1 MTNDQT
7 SAPNIRYRW
16 TVLVMLTLVYTFNFI
31 DRQILVI
38 LQEPIKA
45 DLGLSDAQLGL
56 LTGFSFA
63 LVYVT
68 AGIPIAWLADRS
80 NRRNIVAASLAFWS
94 FMTAISGLVQNF
106 GQLLAARLGVGVGE
120 AGGSPPSHSMISDYF
135 PPGSRGTAL
144 SFYSMGIYIGVLF
157 GFAAGGWIAENFG
170 WRNAFFVIGIPG
182 ILYALAVLWVVKEPK
197 RGQFDVG
204 GTPPKSSLSETM
216 NCLRGRPTFWWISIG
231 CAFTAFVS
239 YGNGNFMPS
248 FLMRNHGL
256 SLAEVGAIL
265 GLISGLSGATGT
277 FLGGFLADRLGVR
290 DIRWYVWIPML
301 GGITAMIPAYYTL
314 LGENTTLI
322 IAAMIPSQILGAL
335 YLGPCIATCHNL
347 VSPGMRAMASAIL
360 YFVLNIIGLGLG
372 PLTVGILSDAFA
384 STFGEKQPS
393 LRHGHHP
400 HYQPDRCLLFI
411 NGCAQSETG
420 SGDQPPGTGSLR
432 IRHLEAVT
440 RAYDPPS
447 RIRITGQTSVL
458 VQLTL

>member
-1 MTNDQT
+1 MTPEQAGT
-7 SAPNIRYRW
+7 VSTRYRW

-45 DLGLSDAQLGL
+45 ELGLSDAQLGL

-94 FMTAISGLVQNF
+94 LMTALSGLVQNY
-106 GQLLAARLGVGVGE
+106 GQLLAARIGVGVGE

-135 PPGSRGTAL
+135 PLSNRGTAL

-170 WRNAFFVIGIPG
+170 WRNAFFAIGIPG
-182 ILYALAVLWVVKEPK
+182 ILYALAVIWIIKEPP
-197 RGQFDVG
+197 RGQYDRG
-204 GTPPKSSLSETM
+204 GTPPKASMTETIY
-216 NCLRGRPTFWWISIG
+216 CLRSRPTFWWISVG

-265 GLISGLSGATGT
+265 GLISGLSGAAGT
-277 FLGGFLADRLGVR
+277 LLGGFLSDRLGVR

-301 GGITAMIPAYYTL
+301 GGLSAMAPAYYTL
-314 LGENTTLI
+314 LGSNTNLI

-347 VSPGMRAMASAIL
+347 VSPGMRAMASAL
-360 YFVLNIIGLGLG
+360 LFFVLNIIGLGLG
-372 PLTVGILSDAFA
+372 PLTVGILSDQFA
-384 STFGEKQPS
+384 GRFGDDNLRYAMVTTLTISLVGVFFLWMGVRS
-393 LRHGHHP
+393 LRR
-400 HYQPDRCLLFI
+400 DL
-411 NGCAQSETG
+411 NANQSA
-420 SGDQPPGTGSLR
+420 L
-432 IRHLEAVT
+432 AK
-440 RAYDPPS
+440 A
-447 RIRITGQTSVL
+447 
-458 VQLTL
+458 

>member
-1 MTNDQT
+1 MTPEQAGT
-7 SAPNIRYRW
+7 VSTRYRW

-45 DLGLSDAQLGL
+45 ELGLSDAQLGL

-94 FMTAISGLVQNF
+94 LMTALSGLVQNY
-106 GQLLAARLGVGVGE
+106 GQLLAARIGVGVGE

-135 PPGSRGTAL
+135 PLSNRGTAL

-170 WRNAFFVIGIPG
+170 WRNAFFAIGIPG
-182 ILYALAVLWVVKEPK
+182 ILYALAVIWIVKEPP
-197 RGQFDVG
+197 RGQYDLG
-204 GTPPKSSLSETM
+204 GTPPRASMTETIQ
-216 NCLRGRPTFWWISIG
+216 CLRSRPTFWWISVG

-265 GLISGLSGATGT
+265 GLISGLSGAAGT
-277 FLGGFLADRLGVR
+277 LLGGFLSDRLGVR

-301 GGITAMIPAYYTL
+301 GGLSAMAPAYYTL
-314 LGENTTLI
+314 LGSNTNLI

-347 VSPGMRAMASAIL
+347 VSPGMRAMASAL
-360 YFVLNIIGLGLG
+360 LFFVLNIIGLGLG
-372 PLTVGILSDAFA
+372 PLTVGILSDQFA
-384 STFGEKQPS
+384 GRFGDDNLRYAMVTTLTISFVGVFFLWMGVRS
-393 LRHGHHP
+393 LRR
-400 HYQPDRCLLFI
+400 DL
-411 NGCAQSETG
+411 NANQSA
-420 SGDQPPGTGSLR
+420 L
-432 IRHLEAVT
+432 AK
-440 RAYDPPS
+440 A
-447 RIRITGQTSVL
+447 
-458 VQLTL
+458 

>member
-1 MTNDQT
+1 
-7 SAPNIRYRW
+7 
-16 TVLVMLTLVYTFNFI
+16 MLTVVYTFNFI

-68 AGIPIAWLADRS
+68 AGIPIAWLADRA

-94 FMTAISGLVQNF
+94 LMTALSGLVQNY

-135 PPGSRGTAL
+135 PPSSRGTAL

-197 RGQFDVG
+197 RGQHDPAGV
-204 GTPPKSSLSETM
+204 PAQSSLAET
-216 NCLRGRPTFWWISIG
+216 LAGLKGRPTFWYLSVG
-231 CAFTAFVS
+231 CAFTAFIS

-248 FLMRNHGL
+248 FLMRNHGM

-277 FLGGFLADRLGVR
+277 FLGGFLADRLATR
-290 DIRWYVWIPML
+290 DMRWYVWIPIL
-301 GGITAMIPAYYTL
+301 GGISSMIPAYYTL
-314 LGENTTLI
+314 FGANTTLI
-322 IAAMIPSQILGAL
+322 VAAMIPSQILSAL

-360 YFVLNIIGLGLG
+360 YFVLNLIGLGLG
-372 PLTVGILSDAFA
+372 PLTVGILSDLFA
-384 STFGEKQPS
+384 EPFGENNLRYAMATALTIGFLGIYFLWMGSRS
-393 LRHGHHP
+393 LNR
-400 HYQPDRCLLFI
+400 D
-411 NGCAQSETG
+411 
-420 SGDQPPGTGSLR
+420 
-432 IRHLEAVT
+432 LEDNR
-440 RAYDPPS
+440 RALA
-447 RIRITGQTSVL
+447 T
-458 VQLTL
+458 VQ

>member
-1 MTNDQT
+1 MTPET
-7 SAPNIRYRW
+7 PAAESVRYRW
-16 TVLVMLTLVYTFNFI
+16 TVLVLLTVVYTFNFI

-68 AGIPIAWLADRS
+68 AGIPIAWLADRA

-94 FMTAISGLVQNF
+94 LMTALSGLVQNY

-135 PPGSRGTAL
+135 PPSSRGTAL

-182 ILYALAVLWVVKEPK
+182 ILYALVVLWVVKEPK
-197 RGQFDVG
+197 RGQYDLAGV
-204 GTPPKSSLSETM
+204 PAQSSLSET
-216 NCLRGRPTFWWISIG
+216 LAGLKRRPTFWYLSVG
-231 CAFTAFVS
+231 CAFTAFIS

-248 FLMRNHGL
+248 FLMRNHGM

-277 FLGGFLADRLGVR
+277 FLGGFLADRLATR
-290 DIRWYVWIPML
+290 DMRWYVWIPIL
-301 GGITAMIPAYYTL
+301 GGLSSMIPAYYTL
-314 LGENTTLI
+314 FGESTTFI
-322 IAAMIPSQILGAL
+322 VAAMIPSQILSAL

-360 YFVLNIIGLGLG
+360 YFVLNLIGLGLG
-372 PLTVGILSDAFA
+372 PLTVGILSDLFA
-384 STFGEKQPS
+384 EPFGENNLRYAMATALTIGFLGIYS
-393 LRHGHHP
+393 LWM
-400 HYQPDRCLLFI
+400 
-411 NGCAQSETG
+411 G
-420 SGDQPPGTGSLR
+420 SRSLER
-432 IRHLEAVT
+432 DLEENR
-440 RAYDPPS
+440 RA
-447 RIRITGQTSVL
+447 L
-458 VQLTL
+458 ALMN

>member
-1 MTNDQT
+1 MTPET
-7 SAPNIRYRW
+7 PAAESVRYRW
-16 TVLVMLTLVYTFNFI
+16 TVLVMLTVVYTFNFI

-68 AGIPIAWLADRS
+68 AGIPIAWLADRA

-94 FMTAISGLVQNF
+94 LMTALSGLVQNY

-135 PPGSRGTAL
+135 PPSSRGTAL

-182 ILYALAVLWVVKEPK
+182 ILYALVVLWVVKEPK
-197 RGQFDVG
+197 RGQYDLAGV
-204 GTPPKSSLSETM
+204 PAQSSLSET
-216 NCLRGRPTFWWISIG
+216 LAGLKRRPTFWYLSVG
-231 CAFTAFVS
+231 CAFTAFIS

-248 FLMRNHGL
+248 FLMRNHGM

-277 FLGGFLADRLGVR
+277 FLGGFLADRLATR
-290 DIRWYVWIPML
+290 DMRWYVWIPIL
-301 GGITAMIPAYYTL
+301 GGLSSMIPAYYTL
-314 LGENTTLI
+314 FGENTTLI
-322 IAAMIPSQILGAL
+322 VAAMIPSQILSAL

-360 YFVLNIIGLGLG
+360 YFVLNLIGLGLG
-372 PLTVGILSDAFA
+372 PLTVGILSDLFA
-384 STFGEKQPS
+384 EPFGENN
-393 LRHGHHP
+393 LRYAMATALTIGFLGI
-400 HYQPDRCLLFI
+400 YFLWMGSRTLNRDLEDNRRALAT
-411 NGCAQSETG
+411 AQ
-420 SGDQPPGTGSLR
+420 
-432 IRHLEAVT
+432 
-440 RAYDPPS
+440 
-447 RIRITGQTSVL
+447 
-458 VQLTL
+458 

>member
-1 MTNDQT
+1 
-7 SAPNIRYRW
+7 
-16 TVLVMLTLVYTFNFI
+16 MLTVVYTFNFI

-68 AGIPIAWLADRS
+68 AGIPIAWLADRA

-94 FMTAISGLVQNF
+94 LMTALSGLVQNY

-135 PPGSRGTAL
+135 PPSSRGTAL

-197 RGQFDVG
+197 RGQHDPAGV
-204 GTPPKSSLSETM
+204 PAQSSLAET
-216 NCLRGRPTFWWISIG
+216 LAGLKGRPTFWYLSVG
-231 CAFTAFVS
+231 CAFTAFIS

-248 FLMRNHGL
+248 FLMRNHGM

-277 FLGGFLADRLGVR
+277 FLGGFLADRLATR
-290 DIRWYVWIPML
+290 DMRWYVWIPIL
-301 GGITAMIPAYYTL
+301 GGLSSMIPAYYTL
-314 LGENTTLI
+314 FGANTTLI
-322 IAAMIPSQILGAL
+322 VAAMIPSQILSAL

-360 YFVLNIIGLGLG
+360 YFVLNLIGLGLG
-372 PLTVGILSDAFA
+372 PLTVGILSDLFA
-384 STFGEKQPS
+384 EPFGEDNLRYAMATALTIGFLGIYFLWMGSRS
-393 LRHGHHP
+393 LNR
-400 HYQPDRCLLFI
+400 D
-411 NGCAQSETG
+411 
-420 SGDQPPGTGSLR
+420 
-432 IRHLEAVT
+432 LEDNR
-440 RAYDPPS
+440 RALA
-447 RIRITGQTSVL
+447 T
-458 VQLTL
+458 VQ

>member
-1 MTNDQT
+1 MPPETPA
-7 SAPNIRYRW
+7 SESVRYRW

-45 DLGLSDAQLGL
+45 ELGLSDAQLGL

-68 AGIPIAWLADRS
+68 AGIPIAWLADRA
-80 NRRNIVAASLAFWS
+80 NRRNIVAASLALWS
-94 FMTAISGLVQNF
+94 LMTALSGLVQNY

-135 PPGSRGTAL
+135 PPSSRGTAL

-182 ILYALAVLWVVKEPK
+182 ILYALAVLWVVKEPQ
-197 RGQFDVG
+197 RGQHDPAGV
-204 GTPPKSSLSETM
+204 PAQSSLAET
-216 NCLRGRPTFWWISIG
+216 LAGLKGRPTFWYLSVG
-231 CAFTAFVS
+231 CAFSAFVS

-248 FLMRNHGL
+248 FLMRNHGM

-277 FLGGFLADRLGVR
+277 FLGGFLADRLAPR
-290 DIRWYVWIPML
+290 DMRWYVWIPIL
-301 GGITAMIPAYYTL
+301 GGLSSMIPAYYTL
-314 LGENTTLI
+314 FGESTTFI
-322 IAAMIPSQILGAL
+322 VAAMIPSQILSAL

-360 YFVLNIIGLGLG
+360 YFVLNLIGLGLG
-372 PLTVGILSDAFA
+372 PLTVGILSDLFVEP
-384 STFGEKQPS
+384 FGDNNLRYAMATALTIGFLGTYFLWMGTRS
-393 LRHGHHP
+393 LER
-400 HYQPDRCLLFI
+400 D
-411 NGCAQSETG
+411 
-420 SGDQPPGTGSLR
+420 
-432 IRHLEAVT
+432 LEENR
-440 RAYDPPS
+440 RA
-447 RIRITGQTSVL
+447 L
-458 VQLTL
+458 ALMN

>member
-1 MTNDQT
+1 MPNAQP
-7 SAPNIRYRW
+7 SADSVRYRW

-94 FMTAISGLVQNF
+94 LMTALSGLVQNYA
-106 GQLLAARLGVGVGE
+106 QLLAARLGVGVGE

-135 PPGSRGTAL
+135 PPSSRGTAL

-182 ILYALAVLWVVKEPK
+182 IVYALAVLWLVKEPK

-204 GTPPKSSLSETM
+204 GTPPKASLSETM
-216 NCLRGRPTFWWISIG
+216 ACLRSRPTFWWISVG

-248 FLMRNHGL
+248 FLIRNHGL

-265 GLISGLSGATGT
+265 GLISGLSGAAGT
-277 FLGGFLADRLGVR
+277 FLGGYLADRLSLR
-290 DIRWYVWIPML
+290 DMRWYVWIPIL
-301 GGITAMIPAYYTL
+301 GGVTAMVPAYYTL
-314 LGENTTLI
+314 LGSDTTLI

-360 YFVLNIIGLGLG
+360 IEGALSFLGFGIPSDMASWGGLLNEVRAHTDAWWLAVFPGFAIF
-372 PLTVGILSDAFA
+372 LTVTVYNLAGEGLRDAIDPRL
-384 STFGEKQPS
+384 KQ
-393 LRHGHHP
+393 
-400 HYQPDRCLLFI
+400 
-411 NGCAQSETG
+411 
-420 SGDQPPGTGSLR
+420 
-432 IRHLEAVT
+432 
-440 RAYDPPS
+440 
-447 RIRITGQTSVL
+447 
-458 VQLTL
+458 

>member
-1 MTNDQT
+1 MTQPT
-7 SAPNIRYRW
+7 PAPDSKRYRW

-68 AGIPIAWLADRS
+68 AGIPIAWLADRA

-94 FMTAISGLVQNF
+94 LMTALSGLVQNF

-135 PPGSRGTAL
+135 PPSSRGTAL

-182 ILYALAVLWVVKEPK
+182 ILYALAVLWIVKEPQ
-197 RGQFDVG
+197 RGRFDPAG
-204 GTPPKSSLSETM
+204 APPQSSLSETLAG
-216 NCLRGRPTFWWISIG
+216 LRRRPTFWYLSVG
-231 CAFTAFVS
+231 CAFTAFIS

-248 FLMRNHGL
+248 FLMRNHGM

-277 FLGGFLADRLGVR
+277 FLGGFLADRLATR
-290 DIRWYVWIPML
+290 DIRWYIWIPIF
-301 GGITAMIPAYYTL
+301 GGLSAMIPAYYTL
-314 LGENTTLI
+314 FGDNTTLI
-322 IAAMIPSQILGAL
+322 VAAMIPSQILSAL

-360 YFVLNIIGLGLG
+360 FFVLNLIGLGLG
-372 PLTVGILSDAFA
+372 PLTVGILSDLFA
-384 STFGEKQPS
+384 QPFGENNLRYAMATALTIGFMGIYFLWMGTHS
-393 LRHGHHP
+393 LNR
-400 HYQPDRCLLFI
+400 DLEDNRRALAA
-411 NGCAQSETG
+411 AQ
-420 SGDQPPGTGSLR
+420 
-432 IRHLEAVT
+432 
-440 RAYDPPS
+440 
-447 RIRITGQTSVL
+447 
-458 VQLTL
+458 

>member
-1 MTNDQT
+1 MTQPT
-7 SAPNIRYRW
+7 PAPDSKRYRW

-68 AGIPIAWLADRS
+68 AGIPIAWLADRA

-94 FMTAISGLVQNF
+94 LMTALSGLVQNF

-135 PPGSRGTAL
+135 PPSSRGTAL

-182 ILYALAVLWVVKEPK
+182 ILYALAVLWIVKEPQ
-197 RGQFDVG
+197 RGRFDPAG
-204 GTPPKSSLSETM
+204 APPQSSLSETLAG
-216 NCLRGRPTFWWISIG
+216 LRRRPTFWYLSVG
-231 CAFTAFVS
+231 CAFTAFIS

-248 FLMRNHGL
+248 FLMRNHGM

-277 FLGGFLADRLGVR
+277 FLGGFLADRLATR
-290 DIRWYVWIPML
+290 DIRWYIWIPIF
-301 GGITAMIPAYYTL
+301 GGLSAMIPAYYTL
-314 LGENTTLI
+314 FGDNTTLI
-322 IAAMIPSQILGAL
+322 VAAMIPSQILSAL

-360 YFVLNIIGLGLG
+360 FFVLNLIGLGLG
-372 PLTVGILSDAFA
+372 PLTVGVLSDIYAEP
-384 STFGEKQPS
+384 FGENNLRYAMATALTIGFLGTYFLWMGSRS
-393 LRHGHHP
+393 LTR
-400 HYQPDRCLLFI
+400 D
-411 NGCAQSETG
+411 
-420 SGDQPPGTGSLR
+420 
-432 IRHLEAVT
+432 LEDNR
-440 RAYDPPS
+440 RALAAEP
-447 RIRITGQTSVL
+447 
-458 VQLTL
+458 

>member
-1 MTNDQT
+1 MTPDQT
-7 SAPNIRYRW
+7 SAPSIRYRW

-80 NRRNIVAASLAFWS
+80 NRRNIVVASLAFWS

-135 PPGSRGTAL
+135 PPSSRGTAL

-157 GFAAGGWIAENFG
+157 GFAAGGWIAQNFG

-277 FLGGFLADRLGVR
+277 FLGGFLADRLSVK

-301 GGITAMIPAYYTL
+301 GRADRHDPRLLHPAGRKHDAHYRRDDPLANSGRAVSRTL
-314 LGENTTLI
+314 YRHLPQSGLSRH
-322 IAAMIPSQILGAL
+322 ARHGL
-335 YLGPCIATCHNL
+335 CD
-347 VSPGMRAMASAIL
+347 
-360 YFVLNIIGLGLG
+360 FVLRAEHHWPWAG
-372 PLTVGILSDAFA
+372 PLDRWHFERRICEHLWGQ
-384 STFGEKQPS
+384 QPA
-393 LRHGHHP
+393 LRHGRHAHH
-400 HYQPDRCLLFI
+400 QSGRRVLFMD
-411 NGCAQSETG
+411 GVC
-420 SGDQPPGTGSLR
+420 
-432 IRHLEAVT
+432 
-440 RAYDPPS
+440 RA
-447 RIRITGQTSVL
+447 
-458 VQLTL
+458 

>member
-1 MTNDQT
+1 MPPETPAAE
-7 SAPNIRYRW
+7 SVRYRW
-16 TVLVMLTLVYTFNFI
+16 TVLVMLTLVYTCNFI

-45 DLGLSDAQLGL
+45 ELGLSDAQLGL

-68 AGIPIAWLADRS
+68 AGIPIAWLADRA

-94 FMTAISGLVQNF
+94 LMTALSGLVQNY

-135 PPGSRGTAL
+135 PPSSRGTAL

-182 ILYALAVLWVVKEPK
+182 ILYALAVLWVVKEPQ
-197 RGQFDVG
+197 RGQHDPAGV
-204 GTPPKSSLSETM
+204 PAQSSLAET
-216 NCLRGRPTFWWISIG
+216 LAGLKGRPTFWYLSVG
-231 CAFTAFVS
+231 CAFSAFVS

-248 FLMRNHGL
+248 FLMRNHGM

-277 FLGGFLADRLGVR
+277 FLGGFLADRLAPR
-290 DIRWYVWIPML
+290 DMRWYVWIPIL
-301 GGITAMIPAYYTL
+301 GGLSSMIPAYYTL
-314 LGENTTLI
+314 FGESTTLI
-322 IAAMIPSQILGAL
+322 VAAMIPSQILSAL

-360 YFVLNIIGLGLG
+360 YFVLNLIGLGLG
-372 PLTVGILSDAFA
+372 PLTVGILSDLFVEP
-384 STFGEKQPS
+384 FGDNNLRYAMATALTIGFLGTYFLWMGTRS
-393 LRHGHHP
+393 LER
-400 HYQPDRCLLFI
+400 D
-411 NGCAQSETG
+411 
-420 SGDQPPGTGSLR
+420 
-432 IRHLEAVT
+432 LEENR
-440 RAYDPPS
+440 RA
-447 RIRITGQTSVL
+447 L
-458 VQLTL
+458 ALMN

>member
-1 MTNDQT
+1 MPPKTPA
-7 SAPNIRYRW
+7 SESVRYRW
-16 TVLVMLTLVYTFNFI
+16 TVLVMLTVVYTFNFI

-68 AGIPIAWLADRS
+68 AGIPIAWLADRA

-94 FMTAISGLVQNF
+94 LMTALSGLVQNY

-135 PPGSRGTAL
+135 PPSSRGTAL

-197 RGQFDVG
+197 RGQYDLAGV
-204 GTPPKSSLSETM
+204 PAQSSLSET
-216 NCLRGRPTFWWISIG
+216 LAGLKRRPTFWYLSVG
-231 CAFTAFVS
+231 CAFTAFIS

-248 FLMRNHGL
+248 FLMRNHGM

-277 FLGGFLADRLGVR
+277 FLGGFLADRLATR
-290 DIRWYVWIPML
+290 DMRWYVWIPIL
-301 GGITAMIPAYYTL
+301 GGLSSMIPAYYTL
-314 LGENTTLI
+314 FGANTTLI
-322 IAAMIPSQILGAL
+322 VAAMIPSQILSAL

-360 YFVLNIIGLGLG
+360 YFVLNLIGLGLG
-372 PLTVGILSDAFA
+372 PLTVGILSDLFA
-384 STFGEKQPS
+384 EPFGEDNLRYAMATALTIGFLGIYFLWMGSRS
-393 LRHGHHP
+393 LNR
-400 HYQPDRCLLFI
+400 D
-411 NGCAQSETG
+411 
-420 SGDQPPGTGSLR
+420 
-432 IRHLEAVT
+432 LEDNR
-440 RAYDPPS
+440 RALA
-447 RIRITGQTSVL
+447 T
-458 VQLTL
+458 VQ

>member
-1 MTNDQT
+1 
-7 SAPNIRYRW
+7 
-16 TVLVMLTLVYTFNFI
+16 MLTVVYTFNFI

-68 AGIPIAWLADRS
+68 AGIPIAWLADRA

-94 FMTAISGLVQNF
+94 LMTALSGLVQNY

-135 PPGSRGTAL
+135 PPSSRGTAL

-182 ILYALAVLWVVKEPK
+182 ILYALVVLWVVKEPK
-197 RGQFDVG
+197 RGQYDLAGV
-204 GTPPKSSLSETM
+204 PAQSSLSET
-216 NCLRGRPTFWWISIG
+216 LAGLKRRPTFWYLSVG
-231 CAFTAFVS
+231 CAFTAFIS

-248 FLMRNHGL
+248 FLMRNHGM

-277 FLGGFLADRLGVR
+277 FLGGFLADRLATR
-290 DIRWYVWIPML
+290 DMRWYVWIPIL
-301 GGITAMIPAYYTL
+301 GGLSSMIPAYYTL
-314 LGENTTLI
+314 FGENTTLI
-322 IAAMIPSQILGAL
+322 VAAMIPSQILSAL

-360 YFVLNIIGLGLG
+360 YFVLNLIGLGLG
-372 PLTVGILSDAFA
+372 PLTVGILSDLFA
-384 STFGEKQPS
+384 EPFGENNLRYAMATALTIGFLGTYFLWMGSRS
-393 LRHGHHP
+393 LNR
-400 HYQPDRCLLFI
+400 DLEDNRRALAT
-411 NGCAQSETG
+411 AQ
-420 SGDQPPGTGSLR
+420 
-432 IRHLEAVT
+432 
-440 RAYDPPS
+440 
-447 RIRITGQTSVL
+447 
-458 VQLTL
+458 

>member
-1 MTNDQT
+1 
-7 SAPNIRYRW
+7 
-16 TVLVMLTLVYTFNFI
+16 MLTVVYTFNFI

-68 AGIPIAWLADRS
+68 AGIPIAWLADRA

-94 FMTAISGLVQNF
+94 LMTALSGLVQNY

-135 PPGSRGTAL
+135 PPSSRGTAL

-197 RGQFDVG
+197 RGQHDPAGV
-204 GTPPKSSLSETM
+204 PAQSSLAET
-216 NCLRGRPTFWWISIG
+216 LAGLKGRPTFWYLSVG
-231 CAFTAFVS
+231 CAFTAFIS

-248 FLMRNHGL
+248 FLMRNHGM

-277 FLGGFLADRLGVR
+277 FLGGFLADRLATR
-290 DIRWYVWIPML
+290 DMRWYVWIPIL
-301 GGITAMIPAYYTL
+301 GSLSSMIPAYYTL
-314 LGENTTLI
+314 FGANTTLI
-322 IAAMIPSQILGAL
+322 VAAMIPSQILSAL

-360 YFVLNIIGLGLG
+360 YFVLNLIGLGLG
-372 PLTVGILSDAFA
+372 PLTVGILSDLFA
-384 STFGEKQPS
+384 EPFGEDNLRYAMATALTIGFLGIYFLWMGSRS
-393 LRHGHHP
+393 LNR
-400 HYQPDRCLLFI
+400 D
-411 NGCAQSETG
+411 
-420 SGDQPPGTGSLR
+420 
-432 IRHLEAVT
+432 LEDNR
-440 RAYDPPS
+440 RALA
-447 RIRITGQTSVL
+447 T
-458 VQLTL
+458 VQ

>member
-1 MTNDQT
+1 MPPETPA
-7 SAPNIRYRW
+7 SESVRYRW

-45 DLGLSDAQLGL
+45 ELGLSDAQLGL

-68 AGIPIAWLADRS
+68 AGIPIAWLADRA

-94 FMTAISGLVQNF
+94 LMTALSGLVQNY

-135 PPGSRGTAL
+135 PPSSRGTAL

-182 ILYALAVLWVVKEPK
+182 ILYALAVLWVVKEPQ
-197 RGQFDVG
+197 RGQHDPAGV
-204 GTPPKSSLSETM
+204 PAQSSLAET
-216 NCLRGRPTFWWISIG
+216 LAGLKGRPTFWYLSVG
-231 CAFTAFVS
+231 CAFSAFVS

-248 FLMRNHGL
+248 FLMRNHGM

-277 FLGGFLADRLGVR
+277 FLGGFLADRLAPR
-290 DIRWYVWIPML
+290 DMRWYVWIPIL
-301 GGITAMIPAYYTL
+301 GGLSSMIPAYYTL
-314 LGENTTLI
+314 FGESTTFI
-322 IAAMIPSQILGAL
+322 VAAMIPSQILSAL

-360 YFVLNIIGLGLG
+360 YFVLNLIGLGLG
-372 PLTVGILSDAFA
+372 PLTVGILSDLFVEP
-384 STFGEKQPS
+384 FGDNNLRYAMATALTIGFLGTYFLWMGTRS
-393 LRHGHHP
+393 LER
-400 HYQPDRCLLFI
+400 D
-411 NGCAQSETG
+411 
-420 SGDQPPGTGSLR
+420 
-432 IRHLEAVT
+432 LEENR
-440 RAYDPPS
+440 RA
-447 RIRITGQTSVL
+447 L
-458 VQLTL
+458 ALMN

>member
-1 MTNDQT
+1 MNQATP
-7 SAPNIRYRW
+7 APDSTRYRW

-68 AGIPIAWLADRS
+68 AGIPIAWLADRA
-80 NRRNIVAASLAFWS
+80 NRRNIVAASLALWS
-94 FMTAISGLVQNF
+94 LMTALSGLVQNY

-120 AGGSPPSHSMISDYF
+120 AGGSPPSHSIISDYF
-135 PPGSRGTAL
+135 PPSSRGTAL

-182 ILYALAVLWVVKEPK
+182 ILYALAVLWIVKEPQ
-197 RGQFDVG
+197 RGRFDPAGV
-204 GTPPKSSLSETM
+204 PPQSSLSET
-216 NCLRGRPTFWWISIG
+216 LAGLKRRPTFWYLSVG
-231 CAFTAFVS
+231 CAFTAFIS

-248 FLMRNHGL
+248 FLMRNHGM
-256 SLAEVGAIL
+256 SLAEVGAVL

-277 FLGGFLADRLGVR
+277 FLGGFLADRLATR
-290 DIRWYVWIPML
+290 DMRWYVWIPIL
-301 GGITAMIPAYYTL
+301 GGLSAMIPAYYTL
-314 LGENTTLI
+314 FGENTTLI
-322 IAAMIPSQILGAL
+322 VAAMIPSQILSAL

-360 YFVLNIIGLGLG
+360 YFVLNLIGLGLG
-372 PLTVGILSDAFA
+372 PLTVGILSDLFA
-384 STFGEKQPS
+384 EPFGENNLRYAMATALTIGFLGIYFLWMGSRS
-393 LRHGHHP
+393 LNR
-400 HYQPDRCLLFI
+400 DLEDNRRALAA
-411 NGCAQSETG
+411 AQ
-420 SGDQPPGTGSLR
+420 
-432 IRHLEAVT
+432 
-440 RAYDPPS
+440 
-447 RIRITGQTSVL
+447 
-458 VQLTL
+458 

>member
-1 MTNDQT
+1 MTQEPPVAEST
-7 SAPNIRYRW
+7 RYRW

-68 AGIPIAWLADRS
+68 AGIPIAWLADRA

-94 FMTAISGLVQNF
+94 LMTAMSGLVQNY
-106 GQLLAARLGVGVGE
+106 GQLLVARLGVGVGE
-120 AGGSPPSHSMISDYF
+120 AGGTPPAHSMISDYF
-135 PPGSRGTAL
+135 PPSSRGTAL

-182 ILYALAVLWVVKEPK
+182 ILYAFAVLWVVKEPK
-197 RGQFDVG
+197 RGHFDPAG
-204 GTPPKSSLSETM
+204 AGAPAQSSLSETM
-216 NCLRGRPTFWWISIG
+216 AGLRRRPTFWYLSVG
-231 CAFTAFVS
+231 CAFSAFIS

-256 SLAEVGAIL
+256 SLTEVGVIL

-277 FLGGFLADRLGVR
+277 FLGGYMADRLATR
-290 DIRWYVWIPML
+290 DMRWYLWIPIL
-301 GGITAMIPAYYTL
+301 GGLSAMIPAYYTL
-314 LGENTTLI
+314 LGENTTFI
-322 IAAMIPSQILGAL
+322 VAAMIPSQILSAL

-360 YFVLNIIGLGLG
+360 YFVLNLIGLGLG
-372 PLTVGILSDAFA
+372 PLTVGILSDFY
-384 STFGEKQPS
+384 TEPFGDDN
-393 LRHGHHP
+393 LR
-400 HYQPDRCLLFI
+400 Y
-411 NGCAQSETG
+411 AM
-420 SGDQPPGTGSLR
+420 
-432 IRHLEAVT
+432 A
-440 RAYDPPS
+440 
-447 RIRITGQTSVL
+447 SVL
-458 VQLTL
+458 SIGFLGVYFLWMGTRSLNRDLEENRRELTAQR

>member
-1 MTNDQT
+1 MTQEQPVAEST
-7 SAPNIRYRW
+7 RYRW
-16 TVLVMLTLVYTFNFI
+16 TVLVMLTLVYSFNFI

-68 AGIPIAWLADRS
+68 AGIPIAWLADRA

-94 FMTAISGLVQNF
+94 LMTAMSGLVQNY
-106 GQLLAARLGVGVGE
+106 GQLLVARLGVGVGE
-120 AGGSPPSHSMISDYF
+120 AGGTPPAHSMISDYF
-135 PPGSRGTAL
+135 PPSSRGTAL

-182 ILYALAVLWVVKEPK
+182 ILYAFAVLWVVKEPK
-197 RGQFDVG
+197 RGHFDPAG
-204 GTPPKSSLSETM
+204 AGAPAQSSLSETM
-216 NCLRGRPTFWWISIG
+216 AGLRRRPTFWYLSVG
-231 CAFTAFVS
+231 CAFSAFVS

-256 SLAEVGAIL
+256 SLTEVGVIL

-277 FLGGFLADRLGVR
+277 FLGGYMADRLATR
-290 DIRWYVWIPML
+290 DMRWYLWIPIL
-301 GGITAMIPAYYTL
+301 GGLSAMIPAYYTL
-314 LGENTTLI
+314 LGENTTFI
-322 IAAMIPSQILGAL
+322 VAAMIPSQILSAL

-360 YFVLNIIGLGLG
+360 YFVLNLIGLGLG
-372 PLTVGILSDAFA
+372 PLTVGILSDFYAEP
-384 STFGEKQPS
+384 FGDDN
-393 LRHGHHP
+393 LR
-400 HYQPDRCLLFI
+400 Y
-411 NGCAQSETG
+411 AM
-420 SGDQPPGTGSLR
+420 
-432 IRHLEAVT
+432 A
-440 RAYDPPS
+440 
-447 RIRITGQTSVL
+447 SVL
-458 VQLTL
+458 SIGFLGVYFLWMGTRSLNRDLEENRRELAAQR

>member
-1 MTNDQT
+1 MPPETPA
-7 SAPNIRYRW
+7 SESVRYRW
-16 TVLVMLTLVYTFNFI
+16 TVLVMLTLVYTCNFI

-45 DLGLSDAQLGL
+45 ELGLSDAQLGL

-68 AGIPIAWLADRS
+68 AGIPIAWLADRA

-94 FMTAISGLVQNF
+94 LMTALSGLVQNY

-135 PPGSRGTAL
+135 PPSSRGTAL

-182 ILYALAVLWVVKEPK
+182 ILYALAVLWVVKEPQ
-197 RGQFDVG
+197 RGQHDPAGV
-204 GTPPKSSLSETM
+204 PAQSSLAET
-216 NCLRGRPTFWWISIG
+216 LAGLKGRPTFWYLSVG
-231 CAFTAFVS
+231 CAFSAFVS

-248 FLMRNHGL
+248 FLMRNHGM

-277 FLGGFLADRLGVR
+277 FLGGFLADRLAPR
-290 DIRWYVWIPML
+290 DMRWYVWIPIL
-301 GGITAMIPAYYTL
+301 GGLSSMIPAYYTL
-314 LGENTTLI
+314 FGESTTFI
-322 IAAMIPSQILGAL
+322 VAAMIPSQILSAL

-360 YFVLNIIGLGLG
+360 YFVLNLIGLGLG
-372 PLTVGILSDAFA
+372 PLTVGILSDLFVEP
-384 STFGEKQPS
+384 FGDNNLRYAMATALTIGFLGTYFLWMGTRS
-393 LRHGHHP
+393 LER
-400 HYQPDRCLLFI
+400 D
-411 NGCAQSETG
+411 
-420 SGDQPPGTGSLR
+420 
-432 IRHLEAVT
+432 LEENR
-440 RAYDPPS
+440 RA
-447 RIRITGQTSVL
+447 L
-458 VQLTL
+458 ALMN